1 MREVE
6 RAARIGSPRKSEA
19 VYCTTYALN
28 QCSSDSL
35 DTPRSLPQH
44 IPESTTFYTPCQ
56 GVMEGRWKN
65 RLHFNLLGENVL
77 VDGLHLDSAWSFFLA
92 SCLTVFICSSER

>member
-1 MREVE
+1 MYYI
-6 RAARIGSPRKSEA
+6 RAQPVLKRFARHSTFS
-19 VYCTTYALN
+19 T
-28 QCSSDSL
+28 
-35 DTPRSLPQH
+35 
-44 IPESTTFYTPCQ
+44 ESTTFYTPCQ